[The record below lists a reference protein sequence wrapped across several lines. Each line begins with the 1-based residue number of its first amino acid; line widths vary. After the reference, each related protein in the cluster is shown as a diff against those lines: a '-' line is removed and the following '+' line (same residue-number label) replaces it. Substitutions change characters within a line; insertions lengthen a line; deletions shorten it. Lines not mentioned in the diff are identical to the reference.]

1 MKITS
6 DSEGGVCLHLSADE
20 ISVILKASKQAEL
33 FPDPKPISTNIYKH
47 FRDNTI
53 NFIEELRSTYG
64 NNWIDTSNDLFR
76 SLRHR
81 HHIEDPYQLIYLLE
95 DRGGV
100 VVEHVSRRHKRIK
113 FQW

>member
-6 DSEGGVCLHLSADE
+6 DSEGGVCLHISADE
-20 ISVILKASKQAEL
+20 VSVILKASKQAEL
-33 FPDPKPISTNIYKH
+33 FPEPKPISTDIYKR
-47 FRDNTI
+47 FRENTI
-53 NFIEELRSTYG
+53 KFLEELRSTYG

-76 SLRHR
+76 NLRHR
-81 HHIEDPYQLIYLLE
+81 HHIEDPYQLIYILE
-95 DRGGV
+95 ERGGV